1 MGVKEVPLTG
11 QGRMRVSLL
20 LTLLILV
27 IILAAAVDGKKKPS
41 KKPAKAKPAK
51 AKPAKAKPSK
61 SKPSKGKPKPSKA
74 KPSKQKPSKAK
85 PSKPKPSKPKPSKG
99 KPSKQ
104 QKENIK
110 MFNNLKK
117 ETQKMTAEI
126 EALKKEIEAAEKLTE
141 VSDRHL
147 VATNDIVVVD
157 QHYTGNQCGQFT
169 LSSFSSI
176 LNVYLKADGT
186 TGTAPFSGGTFTAP
200 VAGWYHICSVSR
212 FKNSGNS
219 NDVTILTGGSTV
231 IGGYGSAVTY
241 DWRSTGI
248 CLDQFLAANTQVTV
262 KHQSGGGS
270 DCIQS
275 TGWPYN
281 KFTVHTIGNA

>member
-1 MGVKEVPLTG
+1 MGPC
-11 QGRMRVSLL
+11 
-20 LTLLILV
+20 
-27 IILAAAVDGKKKPS
+27 KPS
-41 KKPAKAKPAK
+41 KKPAKAKPGK
-51 AKPAKAKPSK
+51 AKP
-61 SKPSKGKPKPSKA
+61 PK
-74 KPSKQKPSKAK
+74 
-85 PSKPKPSKPKPSKG
+85 KPSKG
-99 KPSKQ
+99 KPSKKPSKLSKQ
-104 QKENIK
+104 QKANIK
-110 MFNNLKK
+110 TFNRLKK
-117 ETQKMTAEI
+117 DTEAMTKAI
-126 EALKKEIEAAEKLTE
+126 EELTKEIEAAEKLVE
-141 VSDRHL
+141 VSDRH
-147 VATNDIVVVD
+147 VVGTNAIVVVD
-157 QHYTGNQCGQFT
+157 AHYTGNQCGQFT
-169 LSSFSSI
+169 LTSFSNN

-186 TGTAPFSGGTFTAP
+186 AGTAPFSSGTFTAP
-200 VAGWYHICSVSR
+200 VAGWYHICSFSR

-248 CLDQFLAANTQVTV
+248 CLDEFLAANTQVTV

>member
-1 MGVKEVPLTG
+1 
-11 QGRMRVSLL
+11 MRISLL
-20 LTLLILV
+20 LTLLILI

-41 KKPAKAKPAK
+41 KKPAKAKPSK
-51 AKPAKAKPSK
+51 GKPKPSK
-61 SKPSKGKPKPSKA
+61 SKPSKG
-74 KPSKQKPSKAK
+74 
-85 PSKPKPSKPKPSKG
+85 KPSKPKPSKG
-99 KPSKQ
+99 KPSKPKPSKGKPSKGKPSKQ
-104 QKENIK
+104 QLENIK
-110 MFNNLKK
+110 TFNKLKK

-126 EALKKEIEAAEKLTE
+126 EALKKEIEAAEKLAE

-147 VATNDIVVVD
+147 VGTNAIVVVD

-169 LSSFSSI
+169 LSSFSSN
-176 LNVYLKADGT
+176 LNVYLDAAGA

-200 VAGWYHICSVSR
+200 VAGWYHICSFSR

-248 CLDQFLAANTQVTV
+248 CLDEFLAANTQVTV

-275 TGWPYN
+275 TGWPY
-281 KFTVHTIGNA
+281 

>member
-1 MGVKEVPLTG
+1 MG
-11 QGRMRVSLL
+11 GRMRVSLL
-20 LTLLILV
+20 LTILILV
-27 IILAAAVDGKKKPS
+27 IILAAAVDAKKKPS

-51 AKPAKAKPSK
+51 PAKA
-61 SKPSKGKPKPSKA
+61 
-74 KPSKQKPSKAK
+74 
-85 PSKPKPSKPKPSKG
+85 KPSKG
-99 KPSKQ
+99 KPSKGKPPKGKPSKPSKKPSKLSKQ
-104 QKENIK
+104 QKANIK
-110 MFNNLKK
+110 TFNRLKK
-117 ETQKMTAEI
+117 DTEAMTKAI
-126 EALKKEIEAAEKLTE
+126 EKLTKEIEAAEKLAE
-141 VSDRHL
+141 VSDRH
-147 VATNDIVVVD
+147 VVGTNAIVVVD
-157 QHYTGNQCGQFT
+157 AHYTGNQCGQFT
-169 LSSFSSI
+169 LTSFSNN

-186 TGTAPFSGGTFTAP
+186 AGTAPFSSGTFTAP
-200 VAGWYHICSVSR
+200 VAGWYHICSFSR

-219 NDVTILTGGSTV
+219 NDVTILTGGLTV

-281 KFTVHTIGNA
+281 KFTVHTIANS